1 MEAESLLFKEVVHQQ
16 AVLKAMNVK
25 AQVVETVSDVVT
37 ATFAIVAVSI
47 IRPQVI
53 QTHFVISTVNF
64 SVLCCFYFIEMIFM
78 YVHALDSSN

>member
-1 MEAESLLFKEVVHQQ
+1 MHQYLEAMSLLFKEVVHQQ

-37 ATFAIVAVSI
+37 ATFAIVEVSI

-53 QTHFVISTVNF
+53 QTRFVISTVNF
-64 SVLCCFYFIEMIFM
+64 SVLCCFYFIFGPLF
-78 YVHALDSSN
+78 VDS